1 MPLELKIIIL
11 GAVLVGFGLHT
22 NNTKLNKKEK
32 LDKKWKY

>member
-1 MPLELKIIIL
+1 MPLELKLIIL
-11 GAVLVGFGLHT
+11 GAVGFGSHT